1 MKDFEIKKTN
11 GDFEVTQT
19 WKFKEIKS
27 PQVRTFQWADEPE
40 VIHIIKTGFEDRYL
54 VVWEDAYEMMLGSTS
69 VLTKKEIKNKFDI
82 EL

>member
-1 MKDFEIKKTN
+1 MKDFEVRKEN
-11 GDFEVTQT
+11 GDFEVTRI
-19 WKFKEIKS
+19 WKWEEIKT
-27 PQVRTFQWADEPE
+27 PQVRTFQWGDEPE
-40 VIHIIKTGFEDRYL
+40 VIHIIKTGFKDRYL

>member
-1 MKDFEIKKTN
+1 MKDFEIHQTK

-40 VIHIIKTGFEDRYL
+40 VIHIIKSGLEDTYL
-54 VVWEDAYEMMLGSTS
+54 VVWDDAYEVMIGKTEILS
-69 VLTKKEIKNKFDI
+69 KKQIREKFNI